1 MENIDILDENGNKTG
16 EILSREETH
25 KKGLWHKA
33 VHIWLV
39 NDNNEILMQ
48 RRSPEKKT
56 NPNKWTTSTSGHLSA
71 GDESRTGAVRELDEE
86 IGVET
91 TEEELEYLFTV
102 KEEHIHTDLI
112 NREIIDVYLLK
123 NNLRIEDFKLQKEE
137 VSEVKWL
144 SFEEFKNKVK
154 NYEQNNVTN
163 HKEMFDKL
171 IEELTKRHFC

>member
-16 EILSREETH
+16 EILSREVVH
-25 KKGLWHKA
+25 QKGLWHKT

-48 RRSPEKKT
+48 KRSSEKKT

-71 GDESRTGAVRELDEE
+71 GDESRTGAVRELHEE
-86 IGVET
+86 IGVEIA
-91 TEEELEYLFTV
+91 EEELEYLFTV
-102 KEEHIHTDLI
+102 REEHIYTDLI
-112 NREIIDVYLLK
+112 DREIVDVYLLRK
-123 NNLRIEDFKLQKEE
+123 NLCIEDFKLQKEE

-144 SFEEFKNKVK
+144 TFEDFKDKVK
-154 NYEQNNVTN
+154 NYNQNNIVN

-171 IEELTKRHFC
+171 IEILTKKNFC